1 MCLILLLASV
11 HEEPANFY
19 REKGRVAF
27 VTGHFFTF
35 LVVLSLICLATT
47 QILICGNQTIWTL
60 EILIRTT
67 VAALFKTKDIKKRER
82 NISQWCKWSWKMRVT
97 NVLRLEQYLMPDYA
111 HPAHPLP
118 HKHSHTNLKRT
129 LSAQWHLPILPPAH
143 TTLFPILIT
152 TNAQVFLSHNCPK
165 IRENLSISLESSHK
179 PNTTVPIFNKSK
191 KSLQT

>member
-19 REKGRVAF
+19 REKRRVAF
-27 VTGHFFTF
+27 VIGHFFTF
-35 LVVLSLICLATT
+35 LAVLSLICLATT

-111 HPAHPLP
+111 HPAHPPP
-118 HKHSHTNLKRT
+118 HKHSHTNKKDTVCPMTSAHPSSSPTQPFFQFSSRRT
-129 LSAQWHLPILPPAH
+129 RKFSYH
-143 TTLFPILIT
+143 TT
-152 TNAQVFLSHNCPK
+152 AQK
-165 IRENLSISLESSHK
+165 IRENLSISPA
-179 PNTTVPIFNKSK
+179 PNSTVPIFNKSK
-191 KSLQT
+191 KSIQT

>member
-1 MCLILLLASV
+1 MCLTLLLASV

-19 REKGRVAF
+19 KEKRRVAF

-47 QILICGNQTIWTL
+47 QILICGNQTTWTL

-111 HPAHPLP
+111 HPAYPLP
-118 HKHSHTNLKRT
+118 HKHSHTNKKVCPMT
-129 LSAQWHLPILPPAH
+129 SAYPTSSPHNPFSNSHHDERAS
-143 TTLFPILIT
+143 FLIT
-152 TNAQVFLSHNCPK
+152 QLPK
-165 IRENLSISLESSHK
+165 NKREFIHK
-179 PNTTVPIFNKSK
+179 SWKFT
-191 KSLQT
+191 

>member
-19 REKGRVAF
+19 REKRRVAF

-118 HKHSHTNLKRT
+118 HKHSHTNKKDTVCPMTSAYPTSSPHNPFSNSHHDERASFLLTQLPKNKREF
-129 LSAQWHLPILPPAH
+129 I
-143 TTLFPILIT
+143 
-152 TNAQVFLSHNCPK
+152 
-165 IRENLSISLESSHK
+165 HK
-179 PNTTVPIFNKSK
+179 SWKFT
-191 KSLQT
+191 